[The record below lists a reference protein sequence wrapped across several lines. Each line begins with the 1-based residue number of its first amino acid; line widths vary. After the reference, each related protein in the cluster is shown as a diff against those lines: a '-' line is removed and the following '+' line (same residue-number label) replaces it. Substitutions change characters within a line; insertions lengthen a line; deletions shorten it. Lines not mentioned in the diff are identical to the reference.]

1 MKRILI
7 LIRSFN
13 DFDQALPIIDHI
25 VNSSDNIVSVWSF
38 ESVLNGCDDH
48 LKYLNDN
55 LGVPVEYVSDKLPK
69 LSKYIMNF
77 HILLTK
83 ISTKSNEYPFLIPI
97 TILMSNIKPIINSL
111 LRIGYVK
118 LFKPYAFDVIM
129 IDTGMDSTIHGQN
142 ILFAA
147 KAKDICVVGYAHGY
161 SVYSNPDSVQ
171 KGKVQLGKIKS
182 FILKMAKPS
191 TKRAIYANCY
201 LTGRGQIAAQFKKT
215 HASGHYAS
223 NELHRVKEIG
233 MPRYTHEWNKKYKEH
248 ILHNQSF
255 SYGDQGKLN
264 VVLFMSHPQ
273 YNVKINELYSLI
285 NELSHLNNINF
296 VYKPHTRKG
305 LHLIDTQKLHGLDA
319 SGTSSVLL
327 SEWADLGI
335 VYGSS
340 IGFQFLIDKVPLII
354 PSFVHSNKTIYET
367 DRVTISAN
375 TLEELSSLVCRP
387 KSEIVNLI
395 DQNKVD
401 VFIDNAIYGDNRDNM
416 MDTYCSFSD
425 CC

>member
-1 MKRILI
+1 
-7 LIRSFN
+7 
-13 DFDQALPIIDHI
+13 
-25 VNSSDNIVSVWSF
+25 
-38 ESVLNGCDDH
+38 
-48 LKYLNDN
+48 
-55 LGVPVEYVSDKLPK
+55 
-69 LSKYIMNF
+69 
-77 HILLTK
+77 
-83 ISTKSNEYPFLIPI
+83 
-97 TILMSNIKPIINSL
+97 
-111 LRIGYVK
+111 
-118 LFKPYAFDVIM
+118 
-129 IDTGMDSTIHGQN
+129 
-142 ILFAA
+142 
-147 KAKDICVVGYAHGY
+147 
-161 SVYSNPDSVQ
+161 
-171 KGKVQLGKIKS
+171 
-182 FILKMAKPS
+182 
-191 TKRAIYANCY
+191 
-201 LTGRGQIAAQFKKT
+201 
-215 HASGHYAS
+215 
-223 NELHRVKEIG
+223 
-233 MPRYTHEWNKKYKEH
+233 
-248 ILHNQSF
+248 
-255 SYGDQGKLN
+255 
-264 VVLFMSHPQ
+264 MSHPQ